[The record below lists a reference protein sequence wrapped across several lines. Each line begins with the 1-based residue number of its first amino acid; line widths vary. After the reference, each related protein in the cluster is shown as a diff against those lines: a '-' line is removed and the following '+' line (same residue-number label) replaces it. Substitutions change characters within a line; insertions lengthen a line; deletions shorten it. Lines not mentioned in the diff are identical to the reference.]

1 MGKSEKTPHDVKWSI
16 QVTAQAQAMLESIKD
31 MRVRKTLIDTIDGLA
46 VSPDLKGKP
55 LQGEFA
61 GYRSVRSASQRYR
74 IIYRLEETTV
84 TVLIVAAGIR
94 REGARS
100 DIYHLAQRL
109 LRLGLLEA
117 PPQND
122 EENQSE

>member
-1 MGKSEKTPHDVKWSI
+1 MGKSKKASHDVKWSI
-16 QVTAQAQAMLESIKD
+16 QITAQALAMLESIKD

-61 GYRSVRSASQRYR
+61 GYRSVRSVGQRYH
-74 IIYRLEETTV
+74 IIYRLEKTTV

-100 DIYHLAQRL
+100 DIYRLAQRL
-109 LRLGLLEA
+109 INLGLFEA